1 MRKTPRERFQKVS
14 IDRAENLIRAIK
26 LWGNTANR
34 FAYEY
39 EKKEIE
45 IIYKT
50 IKKELDKA
58 CTKFL
63 LELIKK
69 ERSNKRKAA
78 K

>member
-14 IDRAENLIRAIK
+14 LDRAENLIRAIK

-39 EKKEIE
+39 KEKEIE
-45 IIYKT
+45 LIYKT
-50 IKKELDKA
+50 INEELDKA
-58 CTKFL
+58 CMKFIS
-63 LELIKK
+63 ELRKK
-69 ERSNKRKAA
+69 ERISKRKAT